1 MEERI
6 AIVKIANILRQMGRN
21 VGIDETIDA
30 LRALEL
36 IRDKDLDT
44 IRAILKAT
52 LIKDF
57 TLLESNKRE
66 EEKNS
71 VIGKITQSNY
81 LAAEYYIYSPIESK
95 AKLPS
100 FIITNSDLIKWSKI
114 AKYVEEITLNYK
126 GRRFK
131 PKDKGEIDMRRTIRS
146 ETKYSMESPYLLKS
160 VRKINKSNLILLCDV
175 SGSMK
180 DFFKET
186 ILLSFFIK
194 RNIPKSEIFH
204 FSTDLRRVTNLFQV
218 TSIYKVNVRKLALA
232 VSYGSG
238 TKIGEALYMLRRNF
252 GDLIHHNNSILIFSD
267 GWDLGDLELLDREM
281 RIIKRRCKKIVWM
294 NPLLDELH
302 PPETSG
308 MKIALKYVD
317 LLLSPDI
324 KKSLSY

>member
-1 MEERI
+1 
-6 AIVKIANILRQMGRN
+6 MGRN
-21 VGIDETIDA
+21 VGVDETIDA

-36 IRDKDLDT
+36 IRDKDLAT

-57 TLLESNKRE
+57 TLLESNKRGE

-71 VIGKITQSNY
+71 VIGRITHNNY
-81 LAAEYYIYSPIESK
+81 LATEYYIYSPIESK
-95 AKLPS
+95 AKLPN

-114 AKYVEEITLNYK
+114 AKYVKEITLNYE
-126 GRRFK
+126 GHRFK

-146 ETKYSMESPYLLKS
+146 EIKYSMESPYLIKS
-160 VRKINKSNLILLCDV
+160 IRKINKSNLILLCDV

-180 DFFKET
+180 DYFKEV

-218 TSIYKVNVRKLALA
+218 TSIYKVNIRKLTLA

-252 GDLIHHNNSILIFSD
+252 GDLIHSNNSILIFSD

-281 RIIKRRCKKIVWM
+281 RIIKRRCKKIVWI

-317 LLLSPDI
+317 LLLSLNI